1 MNINLPKQVPFLPG
15 HVFNNPYRE
24 NFHKTQQ
31 FSYVDGSQQEKK
43 SGLQE
48 EYDQYLIDS
57 MKNEQY

>member
-31 FSYVDGSQQEKK
+31 FSYVDGSQQEKR
-43 SGLQE
+43 SGLQ
-48 EYDQYLIDS
+48 
-57 MKNEQY
+57 